1 MSKVELGIARSKN
14 DRGYSACEYMS
25 SLSEIVLNAIK
36 LMKKE
41 TDKLMQDPTTQQELA
56 NSLHVI
62 QCDMLL
68 IKDQIQEKASEL
80 ADERAKL
87 WKEENGQRG

>member
-1 MSKVELGIARSKN
+1 MNKKALGDARSKN
-14 DRGYSACEYMS
+14 DREYSACEYMS

-41 TDKLMQDPTTQQELA
+41 TDKLMQDPTAQQELA

-80 ADERAKL
+80 ADERTEL
-87 WKEENGQRG
+87 WKEAD